1 MFGILMSLGIKAASS
16 IGCWYENELSKKQT
30 AHRDRN
36 GNIVSYGSGSATY
49 VNGEKVYTYSQK
61 DKYGHIHIL
70 TIGCNSGKVYDDSYD
85 HPEADRG
92 RNPLRW
98 MSAKAKERAIE
109 DGKLAYYDSDDPRF
123 TGSVLRE
130 ISTGKI
136 ITCLFKYK
144 VKGETVERYRKW
156 YLTDKVYKEWGCASA
171 REIEE
176 GDIGIEI
183 TREEYWKLGGDS
195 AYPCSHIPDLDIVKK
210 LQDPNYN

>member
-1 MFGILMSLGIKAASS
+1 M
-16 IGCWYENELSKKQT
+16 T
-30 AHRDRN
+30 
-36 GNIVSYGSGSATY
+36 
-49 VNGEKVYTYSQK
+49 
-61 DKYGHIHIL
+61 
-70 TIGCNSGKVYDDSYD
+70 
-85 HPEADRG
+85 
-92 RNPLRW
+92 
-98 MSAKAKERAIE
+98 AKAKERAIE

-156 YLTDKVYKEWGCASA
+156 YLTDKVYKEWGCAST